1 VTLQKRDES
10 LRFAVVKPLRAVVG
24 ALLITLL
31 VPVTVPAFGLSTK
44 VTHAAPAGD
53 DEVIAFVVRGVGNG
67 HGRGMSQWGSY
78 GRAVNGQTWQSILQ
92 TYYGGT
98 QPGTRTEANLRVR
111 LTGWDSAGTVGVI
124 SRPGTARWAGASAN
138 GGNTNYTSLHA
149 EETSPNVFTVRGVTS
164 GFGCPGAVGL
174 TVPTTNLQE
183 GSTGTAVVQLQ
194 QVLTHLGFDPQG
206 IDGQFGSYT
215 ATALR
220 QFQADA
226 ALAVDGRWRV
236 EEWTEAQRRID
247 AEGGTVAW
255 QVLATG
261 VTGPI
266 RFTTAAKQSTAGSGD
281 VLGVCGPSGLVTHY
295 RGTIELLH
303 TGDGNRV
310 VNQLNVEN
318 YLRGVVPRE
327 SPASWGGGGGSDPG
341 MNALRAQSVAARS
354 FALSQGRYPYARTC
368 DTASCQVYGG
378 TAIRLGPTAGGFVRR
393 EHVNTD
399 EAVADTASV
408 VRVWPGS
415 GAVVSTEFSASN
427 GPRTAGG
434 QFPAVNDP
442 WDDQPGNPNHRWA
455 RVIDADAIR
464 GRYGLTTANG
474 VRTTTDAD
482 SPYDGIWANQVVLG
496 NGNTVSAWDFRNAYG
511 LPAPGFELIPVRRAL
526 TGSGGFAF
534 IGDSVGVG
542 VTDGATSN
550 FRVLTEGVFS
560 SARFDALVNRRTQGG
575 TVGDG
580 VQAASEVALGTDL
593 AVVELGYNDNPPD
606 MPARI
611 DAVMAVLRRRG
622 VDRVAWV
629 TLSERRPEFAAT
641 NAAIRAAADRW
652 SEMIVLDWER
662 HSDHRG
668 GARWFADDVHLTATG
683 RAEFS
688 LWLRDQVVALLADGY
703 TPPRQLAPGV
713 PLHVPVAG
721 VSGIAAAAGSGVVGV
736 ALNVS
741 AVAADGAGWLRV
753 WPCGADEPVT
763 AAVSYVAG
771 EVATNAVV
779 VPVDDT
785 GEVCVSS
792 RVGTDVVVDLGGWFD
807 AGVRSAQGRLV
818 DTREAKR
825 LRAGRV
831 LRVPAV
837 GVSGMPGSGVV
848 GVALNVS
855 AVAADGAGWLR
866 VWPCG
871 ADEPVTA
878 AVSYVAGEV
887 ATNAVVVPVDD
898 TGEVCVSS
906 RVGTDV
912 VVDLG
917 GWFDAGVRS
926 AQGRLVDTRY
936 GIGPVPGR

>member
-1 VTLQKRDES
+1 
-10 LRFAVVKPLRAVVG
+10 
-24 ALLITLL
+24 
-31 VPVTVPAFGLSTK
+31 
-44 VTHAAPAGD
+44 
-53 DEVIAFVVRGVGNG
+53 
-67 HGRGMSQWGSY
+67 M
-78 GRAVNGQTWQSILQ
+78 
-92 TYYGGT
+92 
-98 QPGTRTEANLRVR
+98 
-111 LTGWDSAGTVGVI
+111 
-124 SRPGTARWAGASAN
+124 
-138 GGNTNYTSLHA
+138 
-149 EETSPNVFTVRGVTS
+149 
-164 GFGCPGAVGL
+164 
-174 TVPTTNLQE
+174 
-183 GSTGTAVVQLQ
+183 
-194 QVLTHLGFDPQG
+194 
-206 IDGQFGSYT
+206 
-215 ATALR
+215 
-220 QFQADA
+220 
-226 ALAVDGRWRV
+226 
-236 EEWTEAQRRID
+236 
-247 AEGGTVAW
+247 
-255 QVLATG
+255 
-261 VTGPI
+261 
-266 RFTTAAKQSTAGSGD
+266 
-281 VLGVCGPSGLVTHY
+281 
-295 RGTIELLH
+295 
-303 TGDGNRV
+303 
-310 VNQLNVEN
+310 
-318 YLRGVVPRE
+318 
-327 SPASWGGGGGSDPG
+327 
-341 MNALRAQSVAARS
+341 
-354 FALSQGRYPYARTC
+354 
-368 DTASCQVYGG
+368 
-378 TAIRLGPTAGGFVRR
+378 
-393 EHVNTD
+393 
-399 EAVADTASV
+399 
-408 VRVWPGS
+408 
-415 GAVVSTEFSASN
+415 
-427 GPRTAGG
+427 
-434 QFPAVNDP
+434 
-442 WDDQPGNPNHRWA
+442 
-455 RVIDADAIR
+455 IDADAIR

-474 VRTTTDAD
+474 VRTTSDAD

-496 NGNTVSAWDFRNAYG
+496 DGNTVSAWDFRNAYG
-511 LPAPGFELIPVRRAL
+511 LPAPGFELIPVRRTL

-542 VTDGATSN
+542 VTDGAASD

-560 SARFDALVNRRTQGG
+560 TARFDALVNRRTQGG

-580 VQAASEVALGTDL
+580 VQAASKVAVGTDL

-611 DAVMAVLRRRG
+611 DAVMGVLRRRG
-622 VDRVAWV
+622 VDMVAWV

-652 SEMIVLDWER
+652 SEMVVLDWES

-688 LWLRDQVVALLADGY
+688 WWLRDQVVTLLADGY
-703 TPPRQLAPGV
+703 TPPRPLAPGV

-721 VSGIAAAAGSGVVGV
+721 VSGVSAAAGSGVVGVALNVSAVAADGAGWLRVWPCGADEPVTAAVSYVAGEVATNAVVVPVDDTGEVCVSSWVGTDVVVDLGGWFDAGVRSAQGRLVDTRDAKRLRAGRVLRVPAVGVSGMPGSGVVGV

-818 DTREAKR
+818 DTRDAKR